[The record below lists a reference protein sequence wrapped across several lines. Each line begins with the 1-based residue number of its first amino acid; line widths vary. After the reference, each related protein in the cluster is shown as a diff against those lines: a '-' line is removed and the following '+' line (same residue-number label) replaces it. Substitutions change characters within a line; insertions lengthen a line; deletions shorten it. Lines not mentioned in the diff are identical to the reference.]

1 MLKTINK
8 TIEYGLYLLV
18 FLLPIQTR
26 WIIKLGESEYG
37 TVSLY
42 GTDILLI
49 MLIALFA
56 VLHFKT
62 KKLEI
67 RNWKLGEDVKCGGSI
82 AAKPYEAE
90 AQAVGNDL
98 QRGSTALSGLWSQQ
112 GKQISNFQFQVFGG

>member
-42 GTDILLI
+42 GTDVLLILFSILL
-49 MLIALFA
+49 
-56 VLHFKT
+56 
-62 KKLEI
+62 
-67 RNWKLGEDVKCGGSI
+67 
-82 AAKPYEAE
+82 
-90 AQAVGNDL
+90 
-98 QRGSTALSGLWSQQ
+98 
-112 GKQISNFQFQVFGG
+112 